1 MDILRIIVFFLA
13 LSYLIARIYWSMEKL
28 LGWQIAS
35 TAETRGRDALTFPS
49 VTICPMPMTFEQKS
63 DLDMQGWPIT
73 TGRGCVNAKIRP
85 NSFPSLLLQLIL
97 ALALPKLSTK

>member
-35 TAETRGRDALTFPS
+35 TAETKGRDALTFPS
-49 VTICPMPMTFEQKS
+49 VTICPMPMTFQERS
-63 DLDMQGWPIT
+63 DLNMQGRPKT
-73 TGRGCVNAKIRP
+73 RGRGCVNAEIKQN
-85 NSFPSLLLQLIL
+85 NSDPFLIS
-97 ALALPKLSTK
+97 ANDNSSF